1 MIKNIGLT
9 GLSLLILFVGSFLK
23 DAGYFKDINPHFS
36 GHCDVV
42 PGVVGAEDISF
53 LPNSNVALV
62 SAYDRRNSQE
72 HNGGIFSYD
81 LASKQFV
88 KISPPMKD
96 FRPHGI
102 SLYSMPDGG
111 QRLFVINHSEG
122 KHAVNIF
129 NLINGQLTLF
139 KTVEGEGLISPNDLV
154 AVGPEQFYVTNDHH
168 YKNGVMRLLEDYLS
182 LKLSSVVHY
191 DGKVFKEVL
200 TDLGYANGINV
211 SRDGKSLY
219 LSALTA
225 RTLNVYRRNLNDNE
239 LTLKKQVDTGTGID
253 NIELDENGDLWIGAH
268 PQLLKFVSHAKDN
281 NKYAPSQVLKVSV
294 ADGSFKVSEVL
305 LDSGSLLSASSVGAV
320 KGNRMLV
327 GAVFDAKI
335 LDCTM
340 DQQLTAGQ

>member
-1 MIKNIGLT
+1 M
-9 GLSLLILFVGSFLK
+9 LILFVGGFLK
-23 DAGYFKDINPHFS
+23 DAGHFKDINPHFA
-36 GHCDVV
+36 GQCEAV
-42 PGVVGAEDISF
+42 PGVIGAEDISF
-53 LPNSNVALV
+53 IPNSDIALV
-62 SAYDRRNSQE
+62 SAYDRRISNDSQE
-72 HNGGIFSYD
+72 RNGGIFSYD
-81 LASKQFV
+81 LISKQFV
-88 KISPPMKD
+88 KISPKMKD

-102 SLYSMPDGG
+102 SLYAMPDGS

-129 NLINGQLTLF
+129 NLVDGQLSLF
-139 KTVEGEGLISPNDLV
+139 KTVQGEGLISPNDLV

-168 YKNGVMRLLEDYLS
+168 YKDGVLRVLEDYLS

-191 DGKVFKEVL
+191 DGHNFKEVL

-211 SRDGKSLY
+211 SRDGKIIY

-225 RTLNVYRRNLNDNE
+225 RSVNIYQRDVSSNE
-239 LTLKKQVDTGTGID
+239 LTLKKQVDTGTGVD

-268 PQLLKFVSHAKDN
+268 PQLLKFVGHAKDG
-281 NKYAPSQVLKVSV
+281 NKYAPSQILKVSV
-294 ADGSFKVSEVL
+294 ADGSFKVNEVL